1 MRGLHQGNM
10 NVGDRAARVLI
21 VDDDWMNREV
31 LEAHLTGVGYEVM
44 VVHSGEK
51 ALELAAQT
59 PPDLVLLD
67 VRMQGM
73 SGYDVCRELKAR
85 MATRLAVVMLVTAL
99 ESDEDRERAI
109 EAGADDFISKPFS
122 SLALLTRVRNL
133 LRIKNLRDDLENR
146 DRLLREVLH
155 RYVDDTTTER
165 ILSDLQHVKSTV

>member
-1 MRGLHQGNM
+1 M
-10 NVGDRAARVLI
+10 GDIAARVLI

-31 LEAHLTGVGYEVM
+31 LEAHLTGAGYEVV

-51 ALELAAQT
+51 ALEAAAQT

-73 SGYDVCRELKAR
+73 SGYEVCRELKAQ

-99 ESDEDRERAI
+99 ESDEDREQAI
-109 EAGADDFISKPFS
+109 DAGADDFISKPFT
-122 SLALLTRVRNL
+122 SLALLTRVHNL
-133 LRIKNLRDDLENR
+133 LQIKYLRDELDKR

-155 RYVDDTTTER
+155 RHVDDVTAAR
-165 ILSDLQHVKSTV
+165 ILSDLHHVKSTA

>member
-1 MRGLHQGNM
+1 MAER
-10 NVGDRAARVLI
+10 VPRVLI

-31 LEAHLTGVGYEVM
+31 LEAHLTGAGYEVM

-51 ALELAAQT
+51 ALEVAAQT

-73 SGYDVCRELKAR
+73 SGYDVCRELKAQ

-99 ESDEDRERAI
+99 ESDEDREQAI

-122 SLALLTRVRNL
+122 SLALLTRVHNL
-133 LRIKNLRDDLENR
+133 LQLKQLRDDLENR
-146 DRLLREVLH
+146 DHLLREVLH
-155 RYVDDTTTER
+155 RYVDDGIAER
-165 ILSDLQHVKSTV
+165 IMADLHHVKSTV